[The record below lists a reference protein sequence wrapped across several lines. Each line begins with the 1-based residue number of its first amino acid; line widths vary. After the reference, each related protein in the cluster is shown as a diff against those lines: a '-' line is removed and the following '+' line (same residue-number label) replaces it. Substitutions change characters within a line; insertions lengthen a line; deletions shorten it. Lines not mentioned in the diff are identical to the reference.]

1 MIDKKPIFV
10 VEMKWKNDIYA
21 LELYNSINFSGLK
34 SVTQVQAVCFT
45 DDNDVVLY
53 QHSDNYLGLPGG
65 TPEEGESF
73 EETLKRELY
82 EEISVEVLDFGP
94 IGYIKVYKKDRP
106 EKFDFQ
112 LRYWAKVKLLEETPD
127 PDNKAIGRVLTPIN
141 KAVEKLNWGKRG
153 ELLIELA
160 KNKGGFVN

>member
-10 VEMKWKNDIYA
+10 EEMKWKNDIYA

-82 EEISVEVLDFGP
+82 EELKLDFP
-94 IGYIKVYKKDRP
+94 NDV
-106 EKFDFQ
+106 
-112 LRYWAKVKLLEETPD
+112 VKLFS
-127 PDNKAIGRVLTPIN
+127 V
-141 KAVEKLNWGKRG
+141 
-153 ELLIELA
+153 
-160 KNKGGFVN
+160 KGYWDEITNHCFKTTIDSNEIWMVII